1 MKRTSVRSVI
11 FTVLFFWAALDLAA
25 AQDQQTNAAPAIAPF
40 AGATIS
46 QWKGNIHLNLPGQ
59 QSSTPT
65 LGETLPPG
73 TVLETGGGRLLLQL
87 ADGSQVLIRAHTRL
101 MVQQPSP
108 TDRGYFQ
115 LLLGRIHAAISKRTG
130 GAPPFE
136 LGTPS
141 AVIAVRG
148 TQFEVEVNQR
158 QETEVDVFEGLVEVI
173 GRNYGTS
180 VLVGPGS
187 STRVGISTPPETPRP
202 TAEMRPNMANF
213 GQDQA
218 ASRANQGAAAASS
231 ASQNGRPRGKP

>member
-1 MKRTSVRSVI
+1 MKRTSVRSAISTII
-11 FTVLFFWAALDLAA
+11 FFGVALGLAA
-25 AQDQQTNAAPAIAPF
+25 AQDQQPNAAPTSAPF

-46 QWKGNIHLNLPGQ
+46 QWKGNIHLYLPGQ
-59 QSSTPT
+59 PSSTPT
-65 LGETLPPG
+65 LGETLPPA

-87 ADGSQVLIRAHTRL
+87 TDGSQVLIRAHTRL
-101 MVQQPSP
+101 MVQQPTP

-115 LLLGRIHAAISKRTG
+115 LLLGRIRAAISKRTG

-148 TQFEVEVNQR
+148 TQFEAEVNQR

-173 GRNYGTS
+173 GRHSGTS

-187 STRVGISTPPETPRP
+187 STRVGVNTPPETPRP
-202 TAEMRPNMANF
+202 TAEIHPNMANF
-213 GQDQA
+213 GEAQA
-218 ASRANQGAAAASS
+218 AGRANQGAQAP
-231 ASQNGRPRGKP
+231 GRTIPATPPRGKP

>member
-1 MKRTSVRSVI
+1 MKYISVRSAI
-11 FTVLFFWAALDLAA
+11 FTMVFFRAALGLAA
-25 AQDQQTNAAPAIAPF
+25 AQDQQPKAAPTSAPF

-59 QSSTPT
+59 PSSTPT

-73 TVLETGGGRLLLQL
+73 TVLDTGGGRLLLQL

-101 MVQQPSP
+101 MVQQPTPS
-108 TDRGYFQ
+108 DRGYFQ
-115 LLLGRIHAAISKRTG
+115 LLLGRIRATINKRTG

-173 GRNYGTS
+173 GRHSGAT

-187 STRVGISTPPETPRP
+187 STRVGMSTPPETPRP
-202 TAEMRPNMANF
+202 TAELHPNMANF

-231 ASQNGRPRGKP
+231 ASQNARPRGKP

>member
-1 MKRTSVRSVI
+1 MKPTNVRSAI
-11 FTVLFFWAALDLAA
+11 FTILFFWVALGLAA
-25 AQDQQTNAAPAIAPF
+25 AQDQQPNTPPTTAPF

-46 QWKGNIHLNLPGQ
+46 QWRGNIHLNLPGQ
-59 QSSTPT
+59 PSSTPT

-87 ADGSQVLIRAHTRL
+87 ADGSQVLIRAHARL
-101 MVQQPSP
+101 MVQQPTP

-115 LLLGRIHAAISKRTG
+115 LLLGRIRAVISKRTG

-158 QETEVDVFEGLVEVI
+158 QETEVDVFEGVVEVI
-173 GRNYGTS
+173 GRHSGTS

-187 STRVGISTPPETPRP
+187 STRVGANTPPDTPRP
-202 TAEMRPNMANF
+202 TAEMRPNMVNF

-231 ASQNGRPRGKP
+231 ASQNARPKGKP

>member
-1 MKRTSVRSVI
+1 MKHLCIRSGI
-11 FTVLFFWAALDLAA
+11 FAIIFFWVTLGLAA
-25 AQDQQTNAAPAIAPF
+25 AQDQQPNAAPTSAPF

-59 QSSTPT
+59 PSSAPT

-87 ADGSQVLIRAHTRL
+87 TDGSQVLIRAHTRL
-101 MVQQPSP
+101 MVQQPTP

-115 LLLGRIHAAISKRTG
+115 LLLGRIRAVINKRTG

-173 GRNYGTS
+173 GRHSGAT

-187 STRVGISTPPETPRP
+187 STRVGMSTPPETPRP
-202 TAEMRPNMANF
+202 TAELHPNMANF

-231 ASQNGRPRGKP
+231 ASQNARPRGKP

>member
-1 MKRTSVRSVI
+1 MKYACIRSGI
-11 FTVLFFWAALDLAA
+11 FAFIFFWMTLALAA
-25 AQDQQTNAAPAIAPF
+25 AQDQPPNAAPTSAPF

-46 QWKGNIHLNLPGQ
+46 QWRGNIRLNLPGQ
-59 QSSTPT
+59 PSSTPT

-87 ADGSQVLIRAHTRL
+87 TDGSQVLIRANTRL
-101 MVQQPSP
+101 MVQQPTP

-115 LLLGRIHAAISKRTG
+115 LLLGRIRAVINKRTG

-158 QETEVDVFEGLVEVI
+158 QETEVDVIEGLVEVI
-173 GRNYGTS
+173 GRNSGTS

-187 STRVGISTPPETPRP
+187 STRLGVNTPPETPRP
-202 TAEMRPNMANF
+202 TAEIRPNMANF
-213 GQDQA
+213 GQDQS
-218 ASRANQGAAAASS
+218 ASRANQGAAAAS
-231 ASQNGRPRGKP
+231 ASQNARPRGKP